1 MNKNESGIILV
12 SGLPRSGTSMMM
24 QMLEA
29 GGIEPVVD
37 GVRKADEDNPKGY
50 YELEKIKALDTDSA
64 WLGSA
69 CGKAVKI
76 ISFWLYHLPR
86 ENTYKIIFM
95 QREMA
100 EILASQK
107 TMLKRRGQPTDKTSD
122 QVMAEKF
129 TIHLKKLSN
138 WLDQQSNM
146 QSIDIF
152 YNKIILNPAEQS
164 RKINRFLGNR
174 LDVDKMAGV
183 VDSSFYR
190 QRKTPESQLNGQKI
204 GFY

>member
-1 MNKNESGIILV
+1 MNENESGIILV

-29 GGIEPVVD
+29 GGIELVVD
-37 GVRKADEDNPKGY
+37 DVRKADEDNLKGY
-50 YELEKIKALDTDSA
+50 YELEKIKALETDSA
-64 WLGSA
+64 WLESA
-69 CGKAVKI
+69 YGKAVKI

-95 QREMA
+95 KREMA
-100 EILASQK
+100 EILASQQ
-107 TMLKRRGQPTDKTSD
+107 TMLKRRGQPTDRTSD
-122 QVMAEKF
+122 HVMAEKF
-129 TIHLKKLSN
+129 NIHLKKLSN
-138 WLDQQSNM
+138 WLDRQNNM

-164 RKINRFLGNR
+164 QKINRFLGNR

-190 QRKTPESQLNGQKI
+190 QRKPSDSHLNGQKF
-204 GFY
+204 GF

>member
-29 GGIEPVVD
+29 GGIEPLVD

-50 YELEKIKALDTDSA
+50 YELERIKALDTDSA

-86 ENTYKIIFM
+86 ENNYKIIFM

-107 TMLKRRGQPTDKTSD
+107 TMLIRRGQPTDSTSD

-129 TIHLKKLSN
+129 NIHLKKLSN
-138 WLDQQSNM
+138 WLDQQNNM
-146 QSIDIF
+146 QSIDIY

-164 RKINRFLGNR
+164 QKINRFLGNR

-190 QRKTPESQLNGQKI
+190 QRKPPESQLNGPKF
-204 GFY
+204 GF